1 MAAAE
6 NDTFVF
12 SALQF
17 TPEQANLVL
26 HFSVPLTD
34 TVPVPAKFIT
44 VNAAAVARWHPA

>member
-6 NDTFVF
+6 NDKFVF
-12 SALQF
+12 AALQF

-34 TVPVPAKFIT
+34 RVPVPANFIT
-44 VNAAAVARWHPA
+44 TNAAAVACRHTA